1 MCWMGW
7 RSIDALSAGGFTSAM
22 GQGVA
27 GGLIIGTL
35 YTLTRRKLVACGILH
50 ALIDALPAIALIKM
64 SGP

>member
-1 MCWMGW
+1 M
-7 RSIDALSAGGFTSAM
+7 R
-22 GQGVA
+22 QGIA

-35 YTLTRRKLVACGILH
+35 YTLTRRNLVACGILH